1 MFRSKLIFKDTTPDD
16 VLERL
21 KKEVAEGFQTR
32 CGTVIG
38 KENGKYEVV
47 YETDDS
53 SRYSL
58 GITNLTDNKRLVDNL
73 AFWDWNDTEAPD
85 EYTDILEDMKTW
97 TC

>member
-1 MFRSKLIFKDTTPDD
+1 M
-16 VLERL
+16 
-21 KKEVAEGFQTR
+21 
-32 CGTVIG
+32 
-38 KENGKYEVV
+38 V
-47 YETDDS
+47 YETDDF